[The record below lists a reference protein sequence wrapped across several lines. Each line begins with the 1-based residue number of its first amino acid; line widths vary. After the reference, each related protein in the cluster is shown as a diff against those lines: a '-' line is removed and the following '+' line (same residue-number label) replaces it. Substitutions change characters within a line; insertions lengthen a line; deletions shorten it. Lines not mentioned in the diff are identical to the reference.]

1 MHSALGVA
9 AMIGTRHPR
18 AREDARWRSVRAAW
32 LVAAALLVAWGA
44 LGGWGA
50 IPAAAAQAGGRTVD
64 RAAGPSDRPEP
75 LPAVERIVA
84 TVYDL
89 RHDSQTERALEEKLR
104 EQVLQK
110 AREWSGQAISPQQIV
125 HELLWLRSQ
134 EGVQQTRRQS
144 TDPLTGRVTVTV
156 ELTIP
161 LQVVQRWIPQLQQRY
176 QQWHSAWLSGF
187 AATAGLWLATLAA
200 LVVTDRLTGGYRRTW
215 LIPGAVLVAA
225 GLTAAGWWY
234 FSQVVLTAPY
244 AG

>member
-1 MHSALGVA
+1 
-9 AMIGTRHPR
+9 MIGTRHPR
-18 AREDARWRSVRAAW
+18 GREDARWRSFRAAW
-32 LVAAALLVAWGA
+32 PVAAALLVAWGV
-44 LGGWGA
+44 LGRWGVR
-50 IPAAAAQAGGRTVD
+50 PAAAQVGVREAS
-64 RAAGPSDRPEP
+64 RAVPEVAEP
-75 LPAVERIVA
+75 QPAVERIVA

-89 RHDSQTERALEEKLR
+89 RHDPQTERALEEKLR

-110 AREWSGQAISPQQIV
+110 AREWSGQAISSQQIV

-134 EGVQQTRRQS
+134 EGVQQTRRQT

-161 LQVVQRWIPQLQQRY
+161 LQVVQRWIPQLKQRY
-176 QQWHSAWLSGF
+176 QRWHSAWLRGF
-187 AATAGLWLATLAA
+187 AATAGLWLATLVA

-234 FSQVVLTAPY
+234 WSRVVLTAPY